1 MQFRHCFQWSFYKN
15 IVLLSSQG
23 LRRCIRRGP
32 RRQGGVS
39 WTGQRLRGVEGSRG
53 VESSGGAVTAGDH
66 SSGSGKNRVSVRI
79 REANRQAGRSP
90 LLRPPHTCKMNFQ
103 STELQ
108 YTVRCVRQYHQQ
120 EIFADAY
127 AARVYDLQ
135 SAHHDNDHKNQTRRW
150 KPLRTEKRP
159 RQDVDG

>member
-1 MQFRHCFQWSFYKN
+1 MSGRGGRGKEIQVMLFRHCFQWSFYKN
-15 IVLLSSQG
+15 IVSLSSQG

-66 SSGSGKNRVSVRI
+66 SSGSGKNRVSIGI

-103 STELQ
+103 STELHSTLCK
-108 YTVRCVRQYHQQ
+108 TVSSIGHICRC
-120 EIFADAY
+120 ICC
-127 AARVYDLQ
+127 
-135 SAHHDNDHKNQTRRW
+135 
-150 KPLRTEKRP
+150 PCIRP
-159 RQDVDG
+159 SIGAP